1 MSQQIHFGVIFAHA
15 EEQVIK
21 KSGCVVW
28 CNVAKDWN
36 GLNVICACLGEVNE
50 VLL

>member
-21 KSGCVVW
+21 KLGRVVW
-28 CNVAKDWN
+28 WNVAKDWN
-36 GLNVICACLGEVNE
+36 GQNVVCACLGEVDE